1 MDKILSIDIK
11 QFNYGDETVLKNIK
25 LSAYKGECLV
35 FTGLSGC
42 GKTTLLRLLNRLIP
56 DIYEGEL
63 TGYSCLPLPFR
74 SPSCRFGA

>member
-42 GKTTLLRLLNRLIP
+42 DRDRK
-56 DIYEGEL
+56 
-63 TGYSCLPLPFR
+63 SVV
-74 SPSCRFGA
+74 